1 MFTGSHVSFYC
12 NFYFISIAILCI
24 YPDVAGA
31 FLLRCYLSVLINGC
45 NLPIGRCIT
54 EGCCMLIGKHLL
66 FGIYKDNRCLNL
78 ICLSYLNRCLILCKL
93 DGFHIGVGLILSS
106 YDMCCNGLSKLLL
119 RAIYCLIGY
128 HIGLKVLR
136 KH

>member
-78 ICLSYLNRCLILCKL
+78 ICLSYLNRCLSSSLL
-93 DGFHIGVGLILSS
+93 PFRSYQRLQSS
-106 YDMCCNGLSKLLL
+106 YRKMHNGRLLH
-119 RAIYCLIGY
+119 AY
-128 HIGLKVLR
+128 R
-136 KH
+136 KASSFGNLQGQQMP